1 MFRCRDFFVVAAI
14 EMKKRYNMADPVLS
28 QLVMLKPQNAISHS
42 FRETSPTLLPLIKS
56 LPRIVSD
63 TQQMQAIDDEWRS
76 LPIIVSSLEYD
87 LLLKITDPKTQRVPA
102 DLFW

>member
-14 EMKKRYNMADPVLS
+14 EMTKRYNMADPVLS

-63 TQQMQAIDDEWRS
+63 TQQMQEIDDEWRS
-76 LPIIVSSLEYD
+76 LPSAHYSL
-87 LLLKITDPKTQRVPA
+87 KFGV
-102 DLFW
+102 